1 MNKKCNFLILTVFSL
16 VFLNEFLMGNDV
28 QTYQQEGIK
37 MNNFGRGRGQGR
49 GLGRGLGQGRF
60 AGPREDGRG
69 PFRDGTGPNPDCPKK
84 KNSENV
90 QEERDDSGRIL
101 KRDGTGPNKDGQGP
115 NESNLGPRE
124 DCPKK

>member
-16 VFLNEFLMGNDV
+16 VFLNDYLMGNDV
-28 QTYQQEGIK
+28 QISQQGGN
-37 MNNFGRGRGQGR
+37 MNNFGKGRGR
-49 GLGRGLGQGRF
+49 GLGRF
-60 AGPREDGRG
+60 AGQREDGRG

-90 QEERDDSGRIL
+90 QEERDNSGRIL